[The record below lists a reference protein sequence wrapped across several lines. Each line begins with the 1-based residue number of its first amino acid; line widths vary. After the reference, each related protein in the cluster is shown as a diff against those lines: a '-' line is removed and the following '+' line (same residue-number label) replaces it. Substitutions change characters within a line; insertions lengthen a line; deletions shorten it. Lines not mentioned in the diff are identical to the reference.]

1 MTMPT
6 VLQQTRFQLFSLI
19 TLLFTAFYLITSPPQ
34 EPHLETVP
42 LPSAA
47 NAVPAQPEAS
57 QPVEQLIIPQ
67 ELTSRYQIQPGDT
80 LSGIFAL
87 FSLTQTTLAAILE
100 ADGETAALDTL
111 QPGNTLVFTQSVQ
124 NSELQQLSL
133 IVNPARTVQFT
144 RTAEGTFQS
153 EEIVKPTYWHQQLV
167 SGVIDNSF
175 YNAAHQAGLSDRD
188 TLNTLHILQEKI
200 NFRREIRPGDWFDIV
215 LEQEMTGTEATGQTR
230 IKAILFG
237 LGKTTQSA
245 FLYDDGSY
253 YDQDGQ
259 SLTRSLR
266 RYPVNEK
273 VRVSSS
279 FNLHR
284 VHPVTGQLMP
294 HYGVDFAM
302 PVGTPVLSVGDGIVT
317 RTANH
322 PYAGKYVEIEHP
334 GPFKT
339 RYLHLSKILVKRG
352 QRIKR
357 GDKIALSGNTGR
369 TTGPHL
375 HFELQI
381 NNRPVNP
388 LTAKI
393 PTSSHI
399 PAEEMARFKE
409 IIEATQTFIG
419 DAEGTHLAFWQ
430 QQNSS
435 YN

>member
-1 MTMPT
+1 MTIPP
-6 VLQQTRFQLFSLI
+6 VLQQSRFQLFSLI
-19 TLLFTAFYLITSPPQ
+19 ALLFTTFYLIISWPE
-34 EPHLETVP
+34 EPHLETLP
-42 LPSAA
+42 LPSATIT
-47 NAVPAQPEAS
+47 VPALPEAS
-57 QPVEQLIIPQ
+57 ETKEQLIIPQ
-67 ELTSRYQIQPGDT
+67 ELTSRYQIQSGDT
-80 LSGIFAL
+80 LSDIFAHFGL
-87 FSLTQTTLAAILE
+87 GQSTLAAILE
-100 ADGETAALDTL
+100 ADGEKAALDTL
-111 QPGNTLVFTQSVQ
+111 QPGNTLVFTQSVP

-144 RTAEGTFQS
+144 RTADETFQS
-153 EEIVKPTYWHQQLV
+153 EEIVKPTYWHRQLI

-215 LEQEMTGTEATGQTR
+215 LEQEMTGTETTGQTR

-245 FLYDDGSY
+245 FLYDDGRY
-253 YDQDGQ
+253 YDQNGQ

-266 RYPVNEK
+266 RYPVNGK
-273 VRVSSS
+273 VRVSSP

-284 VHPVTGQLMP
+284 VHPVTGKRMP

-302 PVGTPVLSVGDGIVT
+302 PIGTSVFSVGDGIVT
-317 RTANH
+317 RIANH
-322 PYAGKYVEIEHP
+322 PYAGRYIEIEHP

-375 HFELQI
+375 HFELQV

-399 PAEEMARFKE
+399 PRAEMARFKE
-409 IIEATQTFIG
+409 IIKATQTYIR
-419 DAEGTHLAFWQ
+419 DTEGTHLAFWQ

-435 YN
+435 SN